1 MGKFVGVLFLL
12 GVAFYVLWILAALA
26 VQVFAFLAMV
36 VLPILVAVGVVAGL
50 VVGITMTI
58 RAFMSYDHT
67 ATPFLVAEGEV
78 FENWPVGP
86 HDFPWDRAWP
96 GYLLT
101 QYRRDVARA
110 FSIPAAV
117 VPFVLVKKMGWLAFP
132 GYIPALAYL
141 GVYNAT
147 IFVLVVVTY
156 PFAVVAMLIRVLLIA
171 LLRRIDRWSMALLR
185 ATAGCSQSGC
195 YHQTTLPSFECPN
208 PECPE
213 IHRDL
218 RPGRLG
224 VLYRRCDCGVVLPTM
239 ITRASRTLVAICPSC
254 DSPLST
260 GAGSR
265 QTIQIPVFGSVASGK
280 TRFILAAVLGFKEQL
295 ENHGGILIADDVYS
309 TAVLAA
315 ASTLL
320 HEQTSTQKT
329 SAAKTPMGIVLRAR
343 RKTGR
348 EVEIHVFD
356 TAGELFHTQETAQQL
371 SFLGTARGMVFVLDP
386 FTIKAIRTTATNSQ
400 SHTFSDISLG
410 HGLPSDAYQSAVER
424 LRNSGIDTKRKH
436 LAVVLAKADKLF
448 LLSAA
453 RTLDPKDQSSIA
465 AWLEDQGLDDLVQR
479 MGMDF
484 KDVRYFLSDSMSA
497 SEDTAQELNPSAALE
512 WVLTRSGADLT
523 RTPTAATVQ
532 VAPDPIKQKAEAAR

>member
-1 MGKFVGVLFLL
+1 MGKLIWGLIVL

-26 VQVFAFLAMV
+26 VQIFAFLAMV
-36 VLPILVAVGVVAGL
+36 VLPILVAVGVASGL

-67 ATPFLVAEGEV
+67 ATPFLVAEGEI
-78 FENWPVGP
+78 FDNWPVGP

-117 VPFVLVKKMGWLAFP
+117 VPFLLVKKMGWLAFP
-132 GYIPALAYL
+132 AYIPALAYL

-147 IFVLVVVTY
+147 IFVLVTVTY
-156 PFAVVAMLIRVLLIA
+156 PFALVAMMIRVLLIA
-171 LLRRIDRWSMALLR
+171 LLRRIDTWSMALHR

-195 YHQTTLPSFECPN
+195 YHQTALPSFECSN
-208 PECPE
+208 TQCPE

-239 ITRASRTLVAICPSC
+239 ITRASRSLVAICPSC
-254 DSPLST
+254 DSPLSDS
-260 GAGSR
+260 AGSR
-265 QTIQIPVFGSVASGK
+265 QTIQVPVFGSVASGK
-280 TRFILAAVLGFKEQL
+280 TRFILAAVLGFKEKL
-295 ENHGGILIADDVYS
+295 ENLSGSLTAEDEYS
-309 TAVLAA
+309 TAILAA
-315 ASTLL
+315 GTNLL
-320 HEQTSTQKT
+320 HEQASTQKT
-329 SAAKTPMGIVLRAR
+329 SAAKTPTGIVLRAG

-348 EVEIHVFD
+348 DVEIHVFD
-356 TAGELFHTQETAQQL
+356 TAGELFHTQDTAQAL
-371 SFLGTARGMVFVLDP
+371 SFLETAHALVFVLDP

-400 SHTFSDISLG
+400 SHLFTDVELG
-410 HGLPSDAYQSAVER
+410 RGLPSDAYQSAVER
-424 LRNSGIDTKRKH
+424 LRNAGIDTKRKS
-436 LAVVLAKADKLF
+436 LAVVLPKADKLF
-448 LLSAA
+448 LLPAA
-453 RTLDPKDQSSIA
+453 RDLDPKDQSSIV
-465 AWLEDQGLDDLVQR
+465 AWLEGQGLDDLVHR

-484 KDVRYFLSDSMSA
+484 TDVRYFLSDSM
-497 SEDTAQELNPSAALE
+497 TAIGQTAEELHPSLALE

-523 RTPTAATVQ
+523 RSTPTPARVT
-532 VAPDPIKQKAEAAR
+532 PEPIREKAEVAQ